1 MKLFSE
7 SFWGDV
13 HKRSRGQAIRAED
26 DVQAMSVDAF
36 FAHLEEKYKDKI
48 YWMDKDHYTE
58 GYDKDIVVDVRRGIS
73 IYGNYK
79 NDELQRIVLVFSFKS
94 TLGKTKY
101 VQQRLESDKFETT
114 DIPGGYDRFC
124 VTYKH
129 GVLNNHTYVDLIEFL
144 LDIHINESFWG
155 DVHKRSRGDEIRKED
170 DINNLNA
177 EEFVDYLENRY
188 EVTVDPDFFRI
199 GVWYL
204 GGASEGIANISI
216 PIEKNDHNETPNLS
230 NRMLMIRKDVQ
241 KDEFE
246 IKPNKYIFRL
256 YPNELKKTFGDDFDI
271 DASDFKL
278 TPYSGK
284 ITNQVCVDV
293 LDKLL
298 GMVERPILIKK
309 VTESFWGDVHKRS
322 RGDAVRKEDEMSDDD
337 LNALDDFIFGFA
349 TRVVWDGVRVSLTNF
364 LKYIDENPEALDCD
378 IDRVKNYVEDNW
390 HKSICDDVEAA
401 IEQEYREKEQ
411 DMNESFWGD
420 VHKRSIGDSM
430 RKEDE
435 VLSEDELNQID
446 QYITDYGNE
455 VVLGWGRGSDA
466 CNLDE
471 FINYLKTDRKVTDRI
486 LKYVKD
492 NWFGEICDDV
502 EGSIE
507 QAQLEYNQDMYESF
521 WGDVHKRSIGD
532 SMRKEDEVLSDM
544 EINSLNEFTLMYC
557 RRERAHYIQNHIV
570 PPPPSKRK
578 ENDYEG
584 LIKYIEDRRDEN
596 LFTNVGDYEKII
608 EYIKKNWD
616 KLDMDTYI
624 KKWICSPD
632 VMKGTKLVECDGVPG
647 GLTPADVGGMGPA
660 YFPGPNGEP
669 GSGDLPSP
677 TGIVYKQVAPFD
689 TFIKMRRPKK
699 NKKKKFRKEDEP
711 CVHSPNA
718 KVYDYVDDFRDYV
731 DRTYNNMDRRK

>member
-1 MKLFSE
+1 MKTIKE
-7 SFWGDV
+7 SIWGDLAR
-13 HKRSRGQAIRAED
+13 RSG
-26 DVQAMSVDAF
+26 
-36 FAHLEEKYKDKI
+36 
-48 YWMDKDHYTE
+48 
-58 GYDKDIVVDVRRGIS
+58 GVDV
-73 IYGNYK
+73 
-79 NDELQRIVLVFSFKS
+79 
-94 TLGKTKY
+94 
-101 VQQRLESDKFETT
+101 
-114 DIPGGYDRFC
+114 
-124 VTYKH
+124 
-129 GVLNNHTYVDLIEFL
+129 
-144 LDIHINESFWG
+144 
-155 DVHKRSRGDEIRKED
+155 RKED
-170 DINNLNA
+170 DVNNLDI
-177 EEFVDYLENRY
+177 EEFYAYVKKQYKTKVEYIDLDSMYGEDELIVDITENIILFY
-188 EVTVDPDFFRI
+188 KPKQGHILLSWSKVKVPMPFFDELTDRFKIENPNAMRRI
-199 GVWYL
+199 ITEKDG
-204 GGASEGIANISI
+204 SCTNRTFISVI
-216 PIEKNDHNETPNLS
+216 NFFLS
-230 NRMLMIRKDVQ
+230 HKQ
-241 KDEFE
+241 
-246 IKPNKYIFRL
+246 
-256 YPNELKKTFGDDFDI
+256 
-271 DASDFKL
+271 A
-278 TPYSGK
+278 
-284 ITNQVCVDV
+284 
-293 LDKLL
+293 LL
-298 GMVERPILIKK
+298 N
-309 VTESFWGDVHKRS
+309 ESFWGDVHKRS

-521 WGDVHKRSIGD
+521 WGDVHKRSRGD

-557 RRERAHYIQNHIV
+557 RRERAHYIQNNMV
-570 PPPPSKRK
+570 PPPPSGRK

-632 VMKGTKLVECDGVPG
+632 VMKGTKIVECDGVPG
-647 GLTPADVGGMGPA
+647 GLTPTDVGGMGLA